1 MTAFGSYR
9 NESLR
14 ALVFYFALSLPLLAG
29 CFSRE
34 RVVLNA
40 TVLSVN
46 GHELNTKE
54 FAERLAER
62 LKNFDALYAKD
73 EQNLVR
79 AKDEVVKTYIL
90 EMISRDYAKAN
101 GITVESK
108 AIDDQISVIRAKYPD
123 DFAFRRSL
131 SDENITIEKFRS
143 DTEFTLL
150 QKKIF
155 EKITA
160 DLPEP
165 TEAEMKANFEARKN
179 EFQRGARI
187 RLRQIVLEK
196 EDDAKRILDE
206 LTNGASL
213 EKLAKQYSVA
223 PEGANG
229 GDTGWIEKG
238 TLEVFDQAFKL
249 KPGQRSKIVKSPY
262 GYHIY
267 EVLKK
272 ESETRLSFADA
283 KARIRARLNETKS
296 QQVFTAWLE
305 ERVRKSTVSRND
317 ELIKAIRVTTK

>member
-1 MTAFGSYR
+1 MTGIGFSR
-9 NESLR
+9 NEGLR
-14 ALVFYFALSLPLLAG
+14 ALVFYFVLTLSLAG

-79 AKDEVVKTYIL
+79 AKEEVVRTYII

-101 GITVESK
+101 GIKVDPAAVDQQVA
-108 AIDDQISVIRAKYPD
+108 AIHAKYPD

-131 SDENITIEKFRS
+131 SDENITLDKFKS
-143 DTEFTLL
+143 DLEFTLL
-150 QKKIF
+150 QKLIF

-160 DLPEP
+160 KTPEP
-165 TEAEMKANFEARKN
+165 TEAEMKANYETRKA
-179 EFQRGARI
+179 EFQRPARI
-187 RLRQIVLEK
+187 QLRQIVLEK

-206 LTNGASL
+206 LSGGASF
-213 EKLAKQYSVA
+213 EKLAKDYSVA
-223 PEGANG
+223 PDGSNG
-229 GDTGWIEKG
+229 GNTGWIEKG

-267 EVLKK
+267 EVIKK

-283 KARIRARLNETKS
+283 KARIRARLIETKT
-296 QQVFTAWLE
+296 QQEFTTWLE
-305 ERVRKSTVSRND
+305 ERVRKSTVKRND
-317 ELIKAIRVTTK
+317 ELIKAIKVTTK